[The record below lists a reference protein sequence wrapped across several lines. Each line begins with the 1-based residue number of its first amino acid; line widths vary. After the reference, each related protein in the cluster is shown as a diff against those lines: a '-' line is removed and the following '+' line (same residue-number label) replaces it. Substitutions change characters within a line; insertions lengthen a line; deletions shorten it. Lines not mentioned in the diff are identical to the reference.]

1 MKVSTWRKTFS
12 KFLLVVLLLGIV
24 LSSFD
29 TEPVQAASKNKTY
42 YYSTMLN
49 RSKGGCKNGW
59 YSAGTRKVKYTSK
72 SITFYGSFF
81 RNKKKTG
88 LYRTKENFLK
98 YGKRTFKL
106 TPKTKYY
113 WTDIELRIPAKK
125 YDALRCCKSL
135 NGLRLFLKVTNGQVV
150 YMMFFS

>member
-1 MKVSTWRKTFS
+1 MKKSTWKKIS
-12 KFLLVVLLLGIV
+12 KFLLVTLVLGMV
-24 LSSFD
+24 LSCFD
-29 TEPVQAASKNKTY
+29 IEPVQAASKNKPY

-49 RSKGGCKNGW
+49 RSKGGYKNGW
-59 YSAGTRKVKYTSK
+59 YSAGTKKVKYTSK

-106 TPKTKYY
+106 TSKTRYY
-113 WTDIELRIPAKK
+113 WTDEFGRIPAKK

-135 NGLRLFLKVTNGQVV
+135 NGLRLFLKVTNGKVV

>member
-29 TEPVQAASKNKTY
+29 MESVQAASKNKTY
-42 YYSTMLN
+42 YYGTMLN
-49 RSKGGCKNGW
+49 KSKGKKSNGR
-59 YSAGTRKVKYTSK
+59 YLAGTNKVKYTSN
-72 SITFYGSFF
+72 SITFYGSFI
-81 RNKKKTG
+81 RNKKRSELLGIK
-88 LYRTKENFLK
+88 KNFLR

-125 YDALRCCKSL
+125 YDALRTCKSL
-135 NGLRLFLKVTNGQVV
+135 NGFRVLLKVTNGKVV